1 MIEDTDISRFIKA
14 QENIYAEVVKELLH
28 GKKTSHWMWFIFPQI
43 IGLGFSS
50 TSKYYSIKTIDEAK
64 EYLKHPILGNRLLE
78 CANILI
84 KTEGK
89 SAESIFGYPDDMKLQ
104 SSMTLFS
111 FISPESTV
119 FLQVLNKYFKGEK
132 DQKTMEILKS
142 MMQKGL

>member
-1 MIEDTDISRFIKA
+1 MIENTDISRFIKA

-78 CANILI
+78 CANILM

-89 SAESIFGYPDDMKLQ
+89 SAEGIFGYPDNMKLQ

-111 FISPESTV
+111 FISPEPTV